1 VTLAPPLVTLTGRP
15 PIGSNL
21 LGVRVPPTSWPT
33 PGLRWRANRDRVLR
47 FPKRCDG
54 LPAKHS
60 PVSNAMPHDREQRVD
75 GGENPRK
82 HGGEE
87 KLGMGDLPWLK
98 P

>member
-1 VTLAPPLVTLTGRP
+1 
-15 PIGSNL
+15 
-21 LGVRVPPTSWPT
+21 
-33 PGLRWRANRDRVLR
+33 
-47 FPKRCDG
+47 
-54 LPAKHS
+54 
-60 PVSNAMPHDREQRVD
+60 MPHDREQRVD